1 MIGSTY
7 NNQTGCNMKIETR
20 IKSSF
25 SVIGKEG
32 STLDGQGF
40 IQKLW
45 EEANSH
51 FGEVQPL
58 ARTDENGNLAGIWG
72 AMSDLSHSF
81 KPWEDNFS
89 KGLYLAG
96 IECMADAQAPEGWTK
111 WTIPGYEYL
120 CAEVESDNTFAG
132 VLDYMK
138 ENNIDL
144 VGAVH
149 DFTCPSNGK
158 SYMYFPIK
166 II

>member
-1 MIGSTY
+1 
-7 NNQTGCNMKIETR
+7 MKIEKR
-20 IKSSF
+20 IKPSF
-25 SVIGKEG
+25 SVMGKEG

-45 EEANSH
+45 EDANSH
-51 FGEVQPL
+51 FGEVQSL
-58 ARTDENGNLAGIWG
+58 AKKDKHGDLVGIWG

-96 IECMADAQAPEGWTK
+96 VECVDDAQPPEGWTK

-120 CAEVESDNTFAG
+120 CAEVESGSTFTDM
-132 VLDYMK
+132 LDYMK
-138 ENNIDL
+138 QNDLAL

-149 DFTCPSNGK
+149 DCTCPSSGK
-158 SYMYFPIK
+158 NYMYFPIR
-166 II
+166 IV

>member
-1 MIGSTY
+1 
-7 NNQTGCNMKIETR
+7 MKIETR

-45 EEANSH
+45 EDANSH
-51 FGEVQPL
+51 FDEVRLL
-58 ARTDENGNLAGIWG
+58 AKKDENGSLVGIWG
-72 AMSDLSHSF
+72 AMSDLSRSF

-96 IECMADAQAPEGWTK
+96 IECIDDAQAPEGWTK